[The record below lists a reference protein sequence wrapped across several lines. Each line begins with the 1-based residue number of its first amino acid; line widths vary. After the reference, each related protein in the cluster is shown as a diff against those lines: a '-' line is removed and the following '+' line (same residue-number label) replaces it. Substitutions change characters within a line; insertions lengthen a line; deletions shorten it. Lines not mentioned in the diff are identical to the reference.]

1 MPEPTAPDITVPEHG
16 PSWYRVWL
24 PRAALVTLVA
34 VTVVY
39 GSVWVFGSTS
49 GFLLTLVLSAFISF
63 ALLPAV
69 EVLARR
75 GWRRGAATGVVML
88 GAAVIAL
95 VFFVAM
101 MQVAIGEVIKLVGE
115 IPGYLETI
123 ADWLNESFNLEI
135 DVEALVSE
143 VTADQARIEGLA
155 TNAVGGILGFA
166 NTAVGFVFQILTIS
180 LFVFYILADLP
191 RLRGAILRRFPATQQ
206 LHIDTVTSITIDK
219 VGGYVYSRLLL
230 AGASAIFHF
239 IVFSLI
245 GLPYALALSLW
256 VGLVSQF
263 IPTVGTYLAGAL
275 PVLIALLEDPIDA
288 VWVVI
293 AIVVYQQIENYALSP
308 RVTAN
313 TMNLHPAVAF
323 GSVIVGGALLGG
335 VGALLALPAAATISA
350 LVQTYFDSNEIV
362 SSGKFEDPDAYD
374 ARMHAKA
381 QEKASRR
388 AASRGRRITTR
399 TTDRDSGPTDGT

>member
-1 MPEPTAPDITVPEHG
+1 
-16 PSWYRVWL
+16 
-24 PRAALVTLVA
+24 LVTLVA
-34 VTVVY
+34 VAVVY

-49 GFLLTLVLSAFISF
+49 GFLLTLVLAAFISF

-69 EVLARR
+69 EVLANR
-75 GWRRGAATGVVML
+75 GWRRGAATGVVMIGGGL
-88 GAAVIAL
+88 IGL
-95 VFFVAM
+95 VFVVAM
-101 MQVAIGEVIKLVGE
+101 IQVAVGEVIKLIDQ
-115 IPGYLETI
+115 IPEYVETS
-123 ADWLNESFNLEI
+123 AGWLNNRFGLEI
-135 DVEALVSE
+135 ATDSLVEKI
-143 VTADQARIEGLA
+143 TADQRTLENLA
-155 TNAVGGILGFA
+155 GNAVSGILGFA
-166 NTAVGFVFQILTIS
+166 NTALGLLFQALTIS

-191 RLRGAILRRFPATQQ
+191 RLRGAILRRVPPAQQ
-206 LHIDTVTSITIDK
+206 HHIDTVTSITIEK

-288 VWVVI
+288 LWVVI
-293 AIVVYQQIENYALSP
+293 AIAVYQQIENYALAP

-313 TMNLHPAVAF
+313 TMKLHPAVAF
-323 GSVIVGGALLGG
+323 GAVIVGGSLLGG
-335 VGALLALPAAATISA
+335 VGALLAIPAAATIKA
-350 LVQTYFDSNEIV
+350 LVQTYFDHYEIV
-362 SSGKFEDPDAYD
+362 ASGKFEDPDAYD

-381 QEKASRR
+381 EEKASRR
-388 AASRGRRITTR
+388 AASRRKR
-399 TTDRDSGPTDGT
+399 TNTQDTESTGDG